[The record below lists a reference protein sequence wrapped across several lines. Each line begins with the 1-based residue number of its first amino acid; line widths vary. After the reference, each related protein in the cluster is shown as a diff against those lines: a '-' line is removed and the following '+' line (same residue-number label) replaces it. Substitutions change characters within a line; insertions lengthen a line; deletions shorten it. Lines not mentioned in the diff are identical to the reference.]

1 MFAPVPTPARSRPH
15 PPRGATGPLSWC
27 VAVMLAAGGLAGCN
41 AKVNECNR
49 LIDAVKAHTAELSAA
64 IEKLGEIQSNPAV
77 ADDFTKSIKAAESDI
92 AALQF
97 SDSSVAGF
105 AKQYLDLLAE
115 ADRVN
120 QSMAAAAK
128 TNDREALDRAAGEAE
143 KVVTL
148 EESIVKG
155 VNEYCQG

>member
-1 MFAPVPTPARSRPH
+1 MPAVAHRAALAVFFA
-15 PPRGATGPLSWC
+15 GASL
-27 VAVMLAAGGLAGCN
+27 LGCN
-41 AKVNECNR
+41 AKVAECNR
-49 LIDAVKAHTAELSAA
+49 LIDAVKAHTTELSAA
-64 IEKLGEIQSNPAV
+64 IEKLGEIQNNPAV
-77 ADDFTKSIKAAESDI
+77 ADDFTKSIKSADQDI
-92 AALQF
+92 AALSF
-97 SDSSVAGF
+97 TDETIAGF
-105 AKQYLDLLAE
+105 AKQYIELLAE

-128 TNDREALDRAAGEAE
+128 SNDREALDRAAGEAE

>member
-1 MFAPVPTPARSRPH
+1 VFASL
-15 PPRGATGPLSWC
+15 G
-27 VAVMLAAGGLAGCN
+27 GCN
-41 AKVNECNR
+41 AKVAECNR
-49 LIDAVKAHTAELSAA
+49 LIDAVKAHTSELSAA

-77 ADDFTKSIKAAESDI
+77 ADEFTRSIKAADSDI

-97 SDSSVAGF
+97 SDTTVAGF
-105 AKQYLDLLAE
+105 AKQYIDLLTE

-128 TNDREALDRAAGEAE
+128 ANDRDALDRAAGEAE
-143 KVVTL
+143 NVVKL
-148 EESIVKG
+148 EETIVRG